1 MPIGNILK
9 YDINFPT
16 ELNIQFTSNLNIFNI
31 MNSIQ
36 LLKLIHFIH
45 KR

>member
-31 MNSIQ
+31 MNSIIKTDS
-36 LLKLIHFIH
+36 LHS
-45 KR
+45 